1 MDLPPATSSSPTY
14 RPVAIDL
21 EGDTSLLNLSSELVI
36 TPVRVDRT
44 GRAHG
49 IGRSS
54 RSARSRCGRIAT
66 VVDPRLH
73 GSAPGEWM
81 AAARK
86 RGVDDHY
93 LASSKTSPNV
103 YRNPLCRVLTPWRIG
118 AAVHQPGVGRIA
130 WPLVTGRVITGARL
144 QPVDVES
151 HQLGRTPCTASG
163 DTYTPLKRKVPD
175 NWPGAG
181 RVCID
186 AGALHC
192 GPSWALGIAEQR
204 LSAEC

>member
-1 MDLPPATSSSPTY
+1 MRPHGDSRRPATQPQ
-14 RPVAIDL
+14 VAQTHRHR
-21 EGDTSLLNLSSELVI
+21 EPKCNRRAF
-36 TPVRVDRT
+36 P
-44 GRAHG
+44 GRAEV
-49 IGRSS
+49 R
-54 RSARSRCGRIAT
+54 
-66 VVDPRLH
+66 
-73 GSAPGEWM
+73 GSTGGDQCEWM

-103 YRNPLCRVLTPWRIG
+103 YRNPLCRVLTPSRIG